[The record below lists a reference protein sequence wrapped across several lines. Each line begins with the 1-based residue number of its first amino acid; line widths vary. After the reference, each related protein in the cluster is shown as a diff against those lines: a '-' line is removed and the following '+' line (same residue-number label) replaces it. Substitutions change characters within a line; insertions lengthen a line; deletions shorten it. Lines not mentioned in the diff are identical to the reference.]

1 MTFATLSEKLP
12 GFAHHWRVL
21 RAAWAQENERSAH
34 EKPQEETQFLP
45 AALEI
50 IETPPS
56 PMLRA
61 LLLAL
66 CGLVVLA
73 LLWSIIGK
81 LDTVAVAAGRTIP
94 EGYVKVI
101 SWGGVGSEMGSTGIV
116 RAIHVR
122 EGQRVEKGQLL
133 IELDPTVA
141 GADAAQAERSLLS
154 AEVEKAR
161 AAAIVAYLNGKPP
174 VFNPPEG
181 APVETIATQRTLI
194 SALIAEYEAK
204 RASLLQTREEHQS
217 ELAGAE
223 LERTKLEETL
233 PFLEKQVLARRQ
245 LAEKGLS
252 SKLLLWELEEQF
264 IDRKRSVEVQEKAAA
279 KARAAI
285 ASINEQLAQLRQ
297 EFARQT
303 LGGLVEAQDQASLSA
318 EEIKKADQRRVLQ
331 ELRAPVAG
339 TVQQLAV
346 HTIGGVVQQAQPL
359 MMIVPDGGNLIV
371 EAQIL
376 NKDMGFV
383 REGQPVAVKLEA
395 FSFTEY
401 GYIEGVL
408 EHISPDALQDEKKGL
423 VYTARVRL
431 KQKTITANG
440 RTIPLTPGMAVQADI
455 KTGERRIIQYLLSPI
470 MKTIEEAGR
479 ER

>member
-1 MTFATLSEKLP
+1 MTPFALSEKFP
-12 GFAHHWRVL
+12 GLAHHWQVL
-21 RAAWAQENERSAH
+21 KAAWAQENERSAQA
-34 EKPQEETQFLP
+34 KVREETQFLP

-56 PMLRA
+56 PMLRG

-66 CGLVVLA
+66 SGLVVLA
-73 LLWSIIGK
+73 VAWSIIGK
-81 LDTVAVAAGRTIP
+81 LDTVAVATGRTVP
-94 EGYVKVI
+94 EGNVKLV
-101 SWGGVGSEMGSTGIV
+101 SWGGVGSEMGSTGVV
-116 RAIHVR
+116 RAIHVK
-122 EGQRVEKGQLL
+122 EGQQVRKGQLL

-141 GADAAQAERSLLS
+141 GADAAQAERSLNS

-161 AAAIVAYLNGKPP
+161 AAAIVAYLNGKSP
-174 VFNPPEG
+174 VFAPPPG
-181 APVETIATQRTLI
+181 TPAETVATQRTLI
-194 SALIAEYEAK
+194 SAQIAEYEAK
-204 RASLLQTREEHQS
+204 RASLLQTRAERQS
-217 ELAGAE
+217 ELAGSE
-223 LERTKLEETL
+223 LERTKLQETL
-233 PFLEKQVLARRQ
+233 PFLEKQVNARRE

-252 SKLLLWELEEQF
+252 SKLLLWELEEQL
-264 IDRKRSVEVQEKAAA
+264 IDRKRSIEVQERAAA
-279 KARAAI
+279 KSRAAI

-331 ELRAPVAG
+331 HLRAPVAG

-346 HTIGGVVQQAQPL
+346 HTVGGVVQQAQPL
-359 MMIVPDGGNLIV
+359 MIIVPSDGDLIV

-383 REGQPVAVKLEA
+383 RIGQPVAVKLEA

-408 EHISPDALQDEKKGL
+408 DHISPDALQDEKKGL

-431 KQKTITANG
+431 KQKAISANG
-440 RTIPLTPGMAVQADI
+440 RTIALTPGMAVQADI

-470 MKTIEEAGR
+470 MKTVEEAGR